1 MLQPPRHSV
10 GARARSRLAE
20 ALLLGD
26 GTEIRIRP
34 LTPEDRAGIA
44 ALFSRLSSESRY
56 RRFLGPKRELTD
68 GELDF
73 FTDIDHI
80 RHEALAAVDR
90 RDGSVVGVVR
100 YVQYIDRPRVAA
112 VAFEVADEQQ
122 RLGIGTALTER
133 LLGPAR
139 INGLD
144 RLSATTRRE
153 NLPARALLR
162 RLGFRAR
169 ASEGAEI
176 ELDLALRSSDQRGEA
191 HDFYVADA
199 VSDGE
204 KA

>member
-1 MLQPPRHSV
+1 MLQPLRHNP
-10 GARARSRLAE
+10 GAATHVPSPEPLT
-20 ALLLGD
+20 LGD
-26 GTEIRIRP
+26 GTKIHIRP
-34 LTPEDRAGIA
+34 LAPEDRADIA

-68 GELDF
+68 RELVF

-80 RHEALAAVDR
+80 RHEALAAADQ
-90 RDGSVVGVVR
+90 RDGSVVGVAR

-122 RLGIGTALTER
+122 RLGIGTTLTER
-133 LLGPAR
+133 LLGRAR

-144 RLSATTRRE
+144 RLTATTRWE

-169 ASEGAEI
+169 ASEGGEI

-191 HDFYVADA
+191 QDFPVADA
-199 VSDGE
+199 VSGGE
-204 KA
+204 RA